1 MATIPIQTIFMPE
14 TTFGVAGTSEDYRT
28 FSTQRGPII
37 SEERVP
43 KMRPLTEDEIKLVL
57 EKLSKFLGDNLL
69 HMIENPSNPHL
80 FRLHRDRVF
89 FLSEKLLKAA
99 GCIPRKNLLSAG
111 QCIGK
116 ITKGRK
122 FRLGITA
129 LHLIARYAPHKV
141 WLNPAGEQA
150 FVYGNHI
157 IKRHVGRLT
166 ADMPSGAGVC
176 VLSLNGDL
184 PLGFGTSAKSTAE
197 IHTAP
202 TEAISFYHHADVG
215 EYLREEADLV

>member
-1 MATIPIQTIFMPE
+1 
-14 TTFGVAGTSEDYRT
+14 
-28 FSTQRGPII
+28 
-37 SEERVP
+37 
-43 KMRPLTEDEIKLVL
+43 MRPLTEDEIKLVL

-69 HMIENPSNPHL
+69 HLIENSSDPHV

-99 GCIPRKNLLSAG
+99 GCVPRKNLLSVG

-129 LHLIARYAPHKV
+129 LHVIAKYAPHKV
-141 WLNPAGEQA
+141 WLNPGGEQA

-184 PLGFGTSAKSTAE
+184 PLGFGTSAKATAE
-197 IHTAP
+197 IHTAS
-202 TEAISFYHHADVG
+202 TEAVSFYHHADVG